1 MKKLDQY
8 IIRQF
13 ISVLCFSIFGFL
25 SVFVIVDLIENLD
38 RFIDNSVPTG
48 IVVQYY
54 VYSLPY
60 FISISL
66 PMSMLISTIFSVG
79 NIVKKNEWTAIK
91 ASGISIYRLSIP
103 LLSLGLVMSVLSFFM
118 DNKLVSFGN
127 EKRFEIDRDYVKRK
141 SRHKLKNSLQDVFLQ
156 KDISIHI
163 SLTKYLLNNQTGYNL
178 TWVDLGTTTI
188 QKRIDAKKIKWEND
202 TSLWKLSNYS
212 IRNFNDIGLE
222 NSVQNSEKDT
232 LLSLGFLPKEIQQQ
246 ARKPDELDYFLLTK
260 RIQQLKK
267 NGVDTTRW
275 EVTRY
280 MKISFTLTNLIVV
293 LCGIPLVLIKE
304 KNSLSFGAGLS
315 VFVIFGYYAL
325 IKFGQS
331 LGFKN
336 IVAPIFSAWI
346 GNIFFLFAGIFMLW
360 RART

>member
-13 ISVLCFSIFGFL
+13 ISILCFSIFGFL

-38 RFIDNSVPTG
+38 RFIDNNVPTG

-79 NIVKKNEWTAIK
+79 NIVKKNEWTAIID
-91 ASGISIYRLSIP
+91 SGISIYRLSIP
-103 LLSLGLVMSVLSFFM
+103 LLSLGLVMSGLWFFM

-188 QKRIDAKKIKWEND
+188 QKRIDA
-202 TSLWKLSNYS
+202 T
-212 IRNFNDIGLE
+212 IRYASKGNAVWRFNIDFD
-222 NSVQNSEKDT
+222 N
-232 LLSLGFLPKEIQQQ
+232 
-246 ARKPDELDYFLLTK
+246 
-260 RIQQLKK
+260 
-267 NGVDTTRW
+267 
-275 EVTRY
+275 
-280 MKISFTLTNLIVV
+280 
-293 LCGIPLVLIKE
+293 
-304 KNSLSFGAGLS
+304 
-315 VFVIFGYYAL
+315 
-325 IKFGQS
+325 
-331 LGFKN
+331 
-336 IVAPIFSAWI
+336 
-346 GNIFFLFAGIFMLW
+346 
-360 RART
+360 

>member
-1 MKKLDQY
+1 M
-8 IIRQF
+8 
-13 ISVLCFSIFGFL
+13 
-25 SVFVIVDLIENLD
+25 
-38 RFIDNSVPTG
+38 
-48 IVVQYY
+48 
-54 VYSLPY
+54 
-60 FISISL
+60 
-66 PMSMLISTIFSVG
+66 
-79 NIVKKNEWTAIK
+79 
-91 ASGISIYRLSIP
+91 
-103 LLSLGLVMSVLSFFM
+103 
-118 DNKLVSFGN
+118 
-127 EKRFEIDRDYVKRK
+127 
-141 SRHKLKNSLQDVFLQ
+141 
-156 KDISIHI
+156 
-163 SLTKYLLNNQTGYNL
+163 
-178 TWVDLGTTTI
+178 DLGTTTI